1 MRKMELWV
9 EIHELND
16 QGFYS
21 PVELQSRVESGT
33 GGIFQLRQ
41 GHSRRL
47 VTRVNTVP
55 KSGQLPVVCNSIS
68 SVFIGS
74 ICSRSKNQKI
84 LDSYQ
89 EKDISM

>member
-1 MRKMELWV
+1 MRKIELWV

-21 PVELQSRVESGT
+21 PVELQTRMESGT

-41 GHSRRL
+41 GHSRR
-47 VTRVNTVP
+47 VVAQVNTVP

-68 SVFIGS
+68 SVYIGS
-74 ICSRSKNQKI
+74 ISSRSKSQQM